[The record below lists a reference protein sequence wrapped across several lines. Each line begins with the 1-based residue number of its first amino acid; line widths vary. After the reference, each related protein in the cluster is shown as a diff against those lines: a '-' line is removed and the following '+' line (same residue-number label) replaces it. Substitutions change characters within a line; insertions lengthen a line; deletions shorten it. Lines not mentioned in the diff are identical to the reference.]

1 MSVASWNSYRSCF
14 KKLLPHLQS
23 VASFLTSAHRGTKK
37 LDFDDFDEQAYCK
50 ISQIEVYRGLEVLCC
65 PEVIM
70 SENEMPAEQV
80 RSVMTK
86 NIEQAHGVIANYF
99 QLVEKSISAS
109 PLGATDQTKTFR
121 NYVERSVAASFG
133 LSDKLLRAKD
143 FQDVLRIQTEFF
155 QTQSKDLCGTAT
167 KAASDVTHVPIK

>member
-1 MSVASWNSYRSCF
+1 MA
-14 KKLLPHLQS
+14 
-23 VASFLTSAHRGTKK
+23 
-37 LDFDDFDEQAYCK
+37 
-50 ISQIEVYRGLEVLCC
+50 
-65 PEVIM
+65 
-70 SENEMPAEQV
+70 ENEMPAEQV

-86 NIEQAHGVIANYF
+86 NLEQAHSAIANYF
-99 QLVEKSISAS
+99 QFVEKSISAS

-121 NYVERSVAASFG
+121 SYVERSVAASFG

-155 QTQSKDLCGTAT
+155 QTQLKALTEQSKDLCGTAS